1 MIMSFLQEESDF
13 VNSGERGASDGEC
26 DLNSISFSLCQLVSS
41 HRAIDDYLIVRFY
54 FGYDYCL
61 FIDSTD

>member
-1 MIMSFLQEESDF
+1 M
-13 VNSGERGASDGEC
+13 NSGERGASDGEC
-26 DLNSISFSLCQLVSS
+26 DLNRISFSLCQLVSS